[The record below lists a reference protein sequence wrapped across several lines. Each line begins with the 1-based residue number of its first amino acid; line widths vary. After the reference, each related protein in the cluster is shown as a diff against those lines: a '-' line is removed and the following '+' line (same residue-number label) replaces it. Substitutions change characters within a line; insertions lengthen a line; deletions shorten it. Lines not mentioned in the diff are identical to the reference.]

1 MGGETISTIE
11 RREESGQNV
20 KATLDEA
27 RQNVAQFAQEH
38 KQEGDLGNTGAWGEL
53 KKKHQ
58 S

>member
-11 RREESGQNV
+11 KEDSEQNV
-20 KATLDEA
+20 EATLDKA

-38 KQEGDLGNTGAWGEL
+38 KQEGDLGNTGAWEEL